1 MPNNFILGSGEKQDK
16 LYLVD
21 FCAAMRYR
29 DDKTNEHKSE
39 NKSNEPRT
47 VNLEFSSVRYNKGE
61 VVSRRDDMESVLY
74 VMLFM
79 LKRELPWSK
88 FATNSKKSKSE
99 RARKVLKI
107 KESIKEETLFA
118 GYP

>member
-1 MPNNFILGSGEKQDK
+1 
-16 LYLVD
+16 
-21 FCAAMRYR
+21 
-29 DDKTNEHKSE
+29 
-39 NKSNEPRT
+39 
-47 VNLEFSSVRYNKGE
+47 VRYNKGE